1 MKNAT
6 SLVYLVIDNGNGQTK
21 LGNTWSHTETGLR
34 MGDKYAA
41 KLVESGEAKDA
52 YLVDDDGNRVSYED
66 YKAAVK
72 QILDAS
78 PRQAAPKSQAEAEIM
93 FPR

>member
-1 MKNAT
+1 MKTTT
-6 SLVYLVIDNGNGQTK
+6 SLVHLVVDNGSDLVK
-21 LGNTWSHTETGLR
+21 PGNTWSHTETGLR

-52 YLVDDDGNRVSYED
+52 YLVDEDGNRVSYED